1 MWRRF
6 IQRESFY
13 STFAVKFHFHMS
25 GLETTASLVLSTACE
40 VFLEQNCMSERNSK
54 QTETIIC
61 SSIINLFQYVHL
73 LSSKQ
78 WILNKTT
85 LNMMYDPI
93 LNPHRASIWLS
104 WTASCQFSPDVSTF
118 SDNHYSFLFFQQ
130 DDLWVK
136 NNMYMTVHY
145 TSHSWNWVSDW
156 IINWTN
162 TTAANQRKFSEIYW
176 TVRTPA
182 ERVVAFKL
190 SHFISVQIYIQTRC
204 ISHIHIQYWGNYW
217 ILGLW
222 EKKNVYCV
230 LFNVCNFCLRHLF
243 LHTRFLHSSPHRVW
257 FLLQIYDYN
266 YKTELQ

>member
-1 MWRRF
+1 MLHQVKMF
-6 IQRESFY
+6 YTKRESFY
-13 STFAVKFHFHMS
+13 SSFAVKFNSHLS

-40 VFLEQNCMSERNSK
+40 VFLEQNRMSERDSK

-61 SSIINLFQYVHL
+61 RSIINLFQYVHL

-104 WTASCQFSPDVSTF
+104 WTASCQFSQRFPP
-118 SDNHYSFLFFQQ
+118 FLLIVTHLFVCFFNKMISG
-130 DDLWVK
+130 LK
-136 NNMYMTVHY
+136 KNMYMTVHY
-145 TSHSWNWVSDW
+145 MSHSWNWVSDW
-156 IINWTN
+156 IINWAN

-222 EKKNVYCV
+222 EKKMSVVYYSMCV
-230 LFNVCNFCLRHLF
+230 IL
-243 LHTRFLHSSPHRVW
+243 
-257 FLLQIYDYN
+257 
-266 YKTELQ
+266 